1 MRMILLPIAFGL
13 LLSACASST
22 PEPIVV
28 TQAEPLAPPQA
39 LLRVPE
45 RPAVPPDPVTNADAG
60 EYLLRLYE
68 WAIGLEAQIRAT
80 GKWVEEAR
88 RLRAF
93 PRDN

>member
-28 TQAEPLAPPQA
+28 TRVEPLIPPQA

-45 RPAVPPDPVTNADAG
+45 RPAVPSEPVTNADAG

-68 WAIGLEAQIRAT
+68 WGRGLEAQISGIRE
-80 GKWVEEAR
+80 WVEEAKGIR
-88 RLRAF
+88 GRE
-93 PRDN
+93 

>member
-28 TQAEPLAPPQA
+28 TRVEPLVPPQA

-45 RPAVPPDPVTNADAG
+45 RPAAPTDPVTNADAA

-68 WAIGLEAQIRAT
+68 WAIGLEAQIMAT
-80 GKWVEEAR
+80 GKWVEEAKGIR
-88 RLRAF
+88 SRE
-93 PRDN
+93 

>member
-1 MRMILLPIAFGL
+1 M
-13 LLSACASST
+13 
-22 PEPIVV
+22 V
-28 TQAEPLAPPQA
+28 TRAEPLAPPQA

-80 GKWVEEAR
+80 GKWVEEAKGIR
-88 RLRAF
+88 GRE
-93 PRDN
+93 

>member
-1 MRMILLPIAFGL
+1 MP
-13 LLSACASST
+13 S
-22 PEPIVV
+22 P
-28 TQAEPLAPPQA
+28 
-39 LLRVPE
+39 
-45 RPAVPPDPVTNADAG
+45 PVTNADAA
-60 EYLLRLYE
+60 EYLLRVYE